1 MSEAISGF
9 ASIVDTSTMPVSAQM
24 TTVDQKV
31 PVIATSAC
39 CAGLRVEAAD
49 ATMGAEPRPDSLEN
63 NPRAQ
68 PNCSA
73 IMMPEPTAPPNAAFE
88 VNAHSRIRPS
98 ASPTSAQLNARM
110 TRQPPA

>member
-1 MSEAISGF
+1 
-9 ASIVDTSTMPVSAQM
+9 MPVSAQM
-24 TTVDQKV
+24 TTVSQNV
-31 PVIATSAC
+31 PVMDTSAWR
-39 CAGLRVEAAD
+39 AGLRVEAAD

-63 NPRAQ
+63 RPRAQ

>member
-1 MSEAISGF
+1 MMPGF
-9 ASIVDTSTMPVSAQM
+9 AIIVDTSTMPVSAQM
-24 TTVDQKV
+24 TTVSQNV
-31 PVIATSAC
+31 PVMDTSAWR
-39 CAGLRVEAAD
+39 AGLRVEAAD

-63 NPRAQ
+63 RPRAQ